1 MVPKIQGR
9 ATSFLWYPSF
19 PKYFHSDPAFR
30 WALHPPPDL
39 DLSLHFK
46 LLHFFSQL
54 PCFNRDK
61 HCNSSPSFLSSIYC
75 LNTFAKPCNP
85 SDSAIPSSLVCLN
98 FASLHH
104 IFSSSSNL
112 AILQEDSISNSKY
125 AGDFFLQLFHLVYLT
140 ILFFSLKTVFFNF
153 QTSSMILNH
162 QLLCHSILHSRR
174 CSSSISNLLRS
185 FILQCHFSSNW
196 LTSLPSILSTF
207 LKDSQS
213 PSPSFHLSKSLPV
226 SLLILNRQMSSNLP
240 KFLTSSTFLQA
251 SPRSRIHQRY
261 QVSNIASTP
270 SSNFPH
276 LSTQFIPAP

>member
-140 ILFFSLKTVFFNF
+140 ILFFQFPNLLHDPQSSTIVSFYPPL
-153 QTSSMILNH
+153 SSM
-162 QLLCHSILHSRR
+162 LLQYFQ
-174 CSSSISNLLRS
+174 SS
-185 FILQCHFSSNW
+185 
-196 LTSLPSILSTF
+196 
-207 LKDSQS
+207 
-213 PSPSFHLSKSLPV
+213 
-226 SLLILNRQMSSNLP
+226 
-240 KFLTSSTFLQA
+240 
-251 SPRSRIHQRY
+251 
-261 QVSNIASTP
+261 
-270 SSNFPH
+270 
-276 LSTQFIPAP
+276 

>member
-140 ILFFSLKTVFFNF
+140 ILFFFLLKTVFFQFPNLLHDPQSSTIVSF
-153 QTSSMILNH
+153 YPPLSSM
-162 QLLCHSILHSRR
+162 LLQYFQ
-174 CSSSISNLLRS
+174 SS
-185 FILQCHFSSNW
+185 
-196 LTSLPSILSTF
+196 
-207 LKDSQS
+207 
-213 PSPSFHLSKSLPV
+213 
-226 SLLILNRQMSSNLP
+226 
-240 KFLTSSTFLQA
+240 
-251 SPRSRIHQRY
+251 
-261 QVSNIASTP
+261 
-270 SSNFPH
+270 
-276 LSTQFIPAP
+276 

>member
-98 FASLHH
+98 FASLHLCI
-104 IFSSSSNL
+104 IFSPPRQTSPFFKKTQYQIANMLVISFFSY
-112 AILQEDSISNSKY
+112 SISSTSQSFYFPQNCVFQFPNLLHDPQSS
-125 AGDFFLQLFHLVYLT
+125 T
-140 ILFFSLKTVFFNF
+140 IVSFYPPL
-153 QTSSMILNH
+153 SSM
-162 QLLCHSILHSRR
+162 LLQYFQ
-174 CSSSISNLLRS
+174 SS
-185 FILQCHFSSNW
+185 
-196 LTSLPSILSTF
+196 
-207 LKDSQS
+207 
-213 PSPSFHLSKSLPV
+213 
-226 SLLILNRQMSSNLP
+226 
-240 KFLTSSTFLQA
+240 
-251 SPRSRIHQRY
+251 
-261 QVSNIASTP
+261 
-270 SSNFPH
+270 
-276 LSTQFIPAP
+276 

>member
-140 ILFFSLKTVFFNF
+140 ILFFPQTVFFNF